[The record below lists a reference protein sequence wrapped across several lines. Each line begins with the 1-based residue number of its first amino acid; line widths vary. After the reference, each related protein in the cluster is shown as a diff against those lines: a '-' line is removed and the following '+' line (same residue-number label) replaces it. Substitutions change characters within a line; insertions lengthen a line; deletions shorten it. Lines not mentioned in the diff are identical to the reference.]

1 MCVSYVF
8 SVNCDALGT
17 VFQNWYLTEV
27 VWFTYCASPTHGEVP
42 KRVLSSAAEMVGES
56 LPAFDNSIAVEK
68 GELTTFVVNKL
79 TNADS

>member
-1 MCVSYVF
+1 
-8 SVNCDALGT
+8 
-17 VFQNWYLTEV
+17 
-27 VWFTYCASPTHGEVP
+27 
-42 KRVLSSAAEMVGES
+42 MVGES